1 MTQEIESEVLEMCNL
16 SQGILERGI
25 EQGLEKGIE
34 QGIEKGIE
42 QGIKQGLER
51 GIEQGER
58 NAQRKVVLNLARR
71 GMLTADIAEAVMVSE
86 QQVKE
91 WLAGQT
97 DE

>member
-25 EQGLEKGIE
+25 EQGIERGI
-34 QGIEKGIE
+34 
-42 QGIKQGLER
+42 ER

-86 QQVKE
+86 QQSRE
-91 WLAGQT
+91 WIA
-97 DE
+97 ERENER

>member
-16 SQGILERGI
+16 SQGI
-25 EQGLEKGIE
+25 
-34 QGIEKGIE
+34 
-42 QGIKQGLER
+42 LER

-91 WLAGQT
+91 WIGERESKT
-97 DE
+97 

>member
-1 MTQEIESEVLEMCNL
+1 MCNL
-16 SQGILERGI
+16 SQGI
-25 EQGLEKGIE
+25 
-34 QGIEKGIE
+34 
-42 QGIKQGLER
+42 LER

-91 WLAGQT
+91 WIGERESKT
-97 DE
+97 